1 MFILRNILNP
11 LQDPFK
17 HSRKGSERGT
27 WFVYT
32 LLAVIT
38 HFTSSR
44 TSNLLRCL
52 QTLFELPVCQ
62 RRIPLWLRQSCL
74 GSACGPLYGLSFQS
88 RL

>member
-1 MFILRNILNP
+1 MFILRDILIP
-11 LQDPFK
+11 LQAQFE
-17 HSRKGSERGT
+17 HSRKGAERGT

-62 RRIPLWLRQSCL
+62 RRSTPSWPRQNSL
-74 GSACGPLYGLSFQS
+74 GNACGQPCG
-88 RL
+88 R